1 MLAGTLNFYIDYEE
15 NFNELREVEKEETW
29 FSTDV
34 IRRLRITTHDMELS
48 RLEFSP
54 ITENPRSTAM
64 ESKVRSY
71 TLFAWDRSYNEVEVA
86 TFDVVKDY
94 LDGDE
99 IAGWT
104 DWRVTNVVVKVR
116 GKETRLVSER
126 HERGMYLSDVV
137 WGREVYSY

>member
-1 MLAGTLNFYIDYEE
+1 MTEKILEIKLSDSNSKAITFATKLLAGTLNFYIDYEE

-48 RLEFSP
+48 RLE
-54 ITENPRSTAM
+54 
-64 ESKVRSY
+64 
-71 TLFAWDRSYNEVEVA
+71 
-86 TFDVVKDY
+86 
-94 LDGDE
+94 
-99 IAGWT
+99 
-104 DWRVTNVVVKVR
+104 
-116 GKETRLVSER
+116 TRLVSER